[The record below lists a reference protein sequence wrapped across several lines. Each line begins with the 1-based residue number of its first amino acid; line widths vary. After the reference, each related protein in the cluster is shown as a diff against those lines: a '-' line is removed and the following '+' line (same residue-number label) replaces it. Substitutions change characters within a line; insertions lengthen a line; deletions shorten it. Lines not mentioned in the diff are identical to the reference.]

1 MPVKQNFQTKI
12 GNTTPDLVW
21 GITNTFKYKNFT
33 LSFTLDGRVG
43 GLSYSKTHQML
54 WNTGA
59 GIDTDTQ
66 WRYEE
71 VVNGNKTYIGQGV
84 KVGFRKCNSRS
95 RWQYH
100 RRYTRVC
107 S

>member
-43 GLSYSKTHQML
+43 PVLSLLLKTQSKCYGIQE
-54 WNTGA
+54 A
-59 GIDTDTQ
+59 VIDTDNTNGVN
-66 WRYEE
+66 EE
-71 VVNGNKTYIGQGV
+71 VVNGIKTYIGQG
-84 KVGFRKCNSRS
+84 
-95 RWQYH
+95 
-100 RRYTRVC
+100 
-107 S
+107 

>member
-71 VVNGNKTYIGQGV
+71 SPPLSGSAYLYSLAQRNR
-84 KVGFRKCNSRS
+84 F
-95 RWQYH
+95 
-100 RRYTRVC
+100 
-107 S
+107 